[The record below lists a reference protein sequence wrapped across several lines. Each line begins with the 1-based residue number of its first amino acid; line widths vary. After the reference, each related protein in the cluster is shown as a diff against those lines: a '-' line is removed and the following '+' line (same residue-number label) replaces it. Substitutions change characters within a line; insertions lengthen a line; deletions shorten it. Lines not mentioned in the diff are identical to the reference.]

1 MGDAQ
6 TIAWTMEVRKFKL
19 LFEVEMNWLHDKLRS
34 IEMRISEDHM
44 LGSEAVRM
52 FELIA
57 LHLKLDA
64 DPRLLLAQL
73 RHIGCKYVRALSR
86 SYPTMRSEEK
96 LMLMR
101 FLFFVV
107 GFAICLNEFS

>member
-6 TIAWTMEVRKFKL
+6 TIAWTEVSKFKL
-19 LFEVEMNWLHDKLRS
+19 LFEMEMNWLHDKLRS
-34 IEMRISEDHM
+34 IQNRIEEDHM
-44 LGSEAVRM
+44 LGSEAMRT

-73 RHIGCKYVRALSR
+73 RHVGCKYVRALSR

-101 FLFFVV
+101 FLFFCCR
-107 GFAICLNEFS
+107 FCNLFE

>member
-1 MGDAQ
+1 MGEAQ
-6 TIAWTMEVRKFKL
+6 TIAWAEVSKFKL
-19 LFEVEMNWLHDKLRS
+19 LSEMEMNWLHDKLRS

-44 LGSEAVRM
+44 LGSEAMRT

-101 FLFFVV
+101 FLFVCCRFCNL
-107 GFAICLNEFS
+107 FE

>member
-6 TIAWTMEVRKFKL
+6 TIAWTEVSKFKL
-19 LFEVEMNWLHDKLRS
+19 LFEMEMNWLHDKLRS
-34 IEMRISEDHM
+34 IQNRIEEDHM
-44 LGSEAVRM
+44 LGSEAMRT

-57 LHLKLDA
+57 MHLKLDA

-73 RHIGCKYVRALSR
+73 RHVGCKYVRALSR

-101 FLFFVV
+101 FLFFCCR
-107 GFAICLNEFS
+107 FCNLFE

>member
-1 MGDAQ
+1 MGEAQ
-6 TIAWTMEVRKFKL
+6 TIAWTEVSKFKL
-19 LFEVEMNWLHDKLRS
+19 LFEMEMNWLHDKLRS
-34 IEMRISEDHM
+34 IQNRIEEDHM
-44 LGSEAVRM
+44 LGSEAMRT

-86 SYPTMRSEEK
+86 SYSTMRSEEK

-101 FLFFVV
+101 FLFFCCR
-107 GFAICLNEFS
+107 FCNLFE